1 MIEKL
6 KGRIHR
12 HQNAFTIQEIIYSFR
27 ISFIIYLKW
36 NSISKVTYI
45 YFLCS
50 FFEYTQ
56 YIKCIILPY
65 NSSIYLMINEKSYH
79 YISKISSYWKIH
91 VHVPNSFLTLLKL
104 GAPSVCGASFTSLS
118 MPSKWSVIAL
128 HVEMSAMMM
137 FYFLFKHNI

>member
-1 MIEKL
+1 ML
-6 KGRIHR
+6 L
-12 HQNAFTIQEIIYSFR
+12 QFR
-27 ISFIIYLKW
+27 KSFIAFESVSSFISNETLYQKW
-36 NSISKVTYI
+36 PTYT
-45 YFLCS
+45 FLCS
-50 FFEYTQ
+50 FFEYIQ
-56 YIKCIILPY
+56 YIKSFFLHY
-65 NSSIYLMINEKSYH
+65 NSSIYLIKNEKWYH
-79 YISKISSYWKIH
+79 YIFEISSYCKNH